1 MDEVSL
7 FLMINFN
14 FKISID
20 FVLFFDVSKC
30 VRFFKFNGVD
40 TVFVCFL
47 FFNIQKESLFF
58 VHATVVS
65 LLKFKENVKIL
76 DDKVLHFNKNTS
88 LFDFITWG

>member
-30 VRFFKFNGVD
+30 VKFFKFNVVD
-40 TVFVCFL
+40 TVFVC
-47 FFNIQKESLFF
+47 FNIQKESLFF

-88 LFDFITWG
+88 LFDFIAWG